1 MSGAHGVESSAA
13 KAPPERYGMT
23 AGDDARLVDALVTI
37 AIAAGRE
44 AMRIY
49 AGAIEVTRKDD
60 ASPVTEADRRCEA
73 IILERLADIAPAVPV
88 LAEESVADGRIPE
101 LGEEF
106 FVVDPLDGTREFI
119 SRNGEFTI
127 NIGLARRGRPVLGV
141 VFAPAIGK
149 LYAGAAGSGAF
160 RLAVDDSGAAG
171 PRQPIATRLPPAGG
185 LVAVGSRS
193 HRSPETDDFLKT
205 LDVADFAAAGSS
217 LKFCLVAEGAA
228 DVYPRL
234 GRTME
239 WDTAAGQAVLEAA
252 GGRVVVHPS
261 GEALAYGK
269 KARGFDNPHF
279 IAWGR

>member
-1 MSGAHGVESSAA
+1 
-13 KAPPERYGMT
+13 MT
-23 AGDDARLVDALVTI
+23 NADDACLVDALVSI
-37 AIAAGRE
+37 AFAAGRE

-49 AGAIEVTRKDD
+49 AGPIAVAHKDD
-60 ASPVTEADRRCEA
+60 ASPVTEADRCCEA
-73 IILERLADIAPAVPV
+73 VILKGLAGIAPEIPV
-88 LAEESVADGRIPE
+88 LAEESVSEGRIPD

-106 FVVDPLDGTREFI
+106 FVVDPLDGTKEFI

-149 LYAGAAGSGAF
+149 LYAGASGAGAF

-171 PRQPIATRLPPAGG
+171 PRQPIAARPAPAGG

-193 HRSPETDDFLKT
+193 HRSPETDDFLKS
-205 LDVADFAAAGSS
+205 LNVADFAAAGSS
-217 LKFCLVAEGAA
+217 LKFCMVAEGAA

-252 GGRVVVHPS
+252 GGRVIVHPS

-269 KARGFDNPHF
+269 KERGFDNPPF